1 VGCEEYDSRSS
12 GFTMKATLEVINRM
26 QAEGIIGQYA
36 IGGAVGA
43 TFYLEPSATL
53 GIDVFVSLKN
63 PQASPLLTLTPIYD
77 YLTSRGYKTEKEYL
91 VIEGWPVQFL
101 PPGDALD
108 EEALQQAVE
117 TEVEGV
123 RTWVITAEHLVAM
136 ALNTARAK
144 DFARILQFV
153 EAGVLDADKLDPILK
168 RHGLLERW
176 EQFGVKFL
184 RGPDASGRG
193 NP

>member
-1 VGCEEYDSRSS
+1 
-12 GFTMKATLEVINRM
+12 MKATLEIINRM
-26 QAEGIIGQYA
+26 QAEGTIGQYA

-53 GIDVFVSLKN
+53 DIDIFVSLKN
-63 PQASPLLTLTPIYD
+63 PQGSPQVTLTPIYD

-91 VIEGWPVQFL
+91 VIEGWPVKFL

-136 ALNTARAK
+136 ALKTARAK

-153 EAGVLDADKLDPILK
+153 EAGVLDADKLDSILK
-168 RHGLLERW
+168 RHGLLEKW

-184 RGPDASGRG
+184 RGPDPSGRG
-193 NP
+193 IP

>member
-1 VGCEEYDSRSS
+1 
-12 GFTMKATLEVINRM
+12 MKATLEVINRM
-26 QAEGIIGQYA
+26 QEEGHIGKYA

-53 GIDVFVSLKN
+53 DIDIFVSLNN
-63 PQASPLLTLTPIYD
+63 PQGSSLLTLMPIYD
-77 YLTSRGYKTEKEYL
+77 YLTSRGYKTEKKYL

-101 PPGDALD
+101 PPGDALE

-136 ALNTARAK
+136 ALKTARAK

-153 EAGVLDADKLDPILK
+153 EAGVLDADKLDSILK
-168 RHGLLERW
+168 RHGLLEKW

-184 RGPDASGRG
+184 LGPDPSGRG
-193 NP
+193 IP